1 MRFVSLTDSDRAGK
15 KLKIVFERGNP
26 SVVGGRNPLT
36 IHFGSKGSS
45 TYLDSKD
52 KTKRANYIARHRI
65 REDWTK
71 VNAGS
76 LSRFLLW
83 GDSTDLQ
90 TNLNS
95 YLKRFNISK

>member
-15 KLKIVFERGNP
+15 KLKIVFENP
-26 SVVGGRNPLT
+26 SKTL
-36 IHFGSKGSS
+36 HFGSDVSQ
-45 TYLDSKD
+45 TFLDHGD
-52 KTKRANYIARHRI
+52 ETKRKNYLARHKP

-76 LSRFLLW
+76 LSARILW

>member
-15 KLKIVFERGNP
+15 KLKIVFENP
-26 SVVGGRNPLT
+26 SKT
-36 IHFGSKGSS
+36 IHFGAKGSS

-52 KTKRANYIARHRI
+52 KTKRANYIARHRV